1 MLSQCFVLFDPA
13 AHHPSHPTSQKGT
26 SCGQCFV
33 LFDPAAHHPSHP
45 SYQKGTS
52 CGQCLVLFDLAALT
66 LPGSRTRAG
75 NPVVS
80 VRTTVTAAGRFVVSL
95 ILADWLVPRTAT
107 QQ

>member
-1 MLSQCFVLFDPA
+1 MLSQCLVLFHPA
-13 AHHPSHPTSQKGT
+13 AHHPSHPTYQKGT
-26 SCGQCFV
+26 SCGQCLV
-33 LFDPAAHHPSHP
+33 LFDPATHDPSHP
-45 SYQKGTS
+45 TYQKGAS

-80 VRTTVTAAGRFVVSL
+80 VPTTVTAAGRFVVSL

>member
-1 MLSQCFVLFDPA
+1 MLSQCLVLFHPA
-13 AHHPSHPTSQKGT
+13 AHHPSHPT
-26 SCGQCFV
+26 
-33 LFDPAAHHPSHP
+33 
-45 SYQKGTS
+45 YQKGTS

-80 VRTTVTAAGRFVVSL
+80 VPTTVTAAGRFVVSL